1 MPRKKAESA
10 QMTKEKVV
18 KAAARTKE
26 KENNKAVDKPKEAFA
41 VVGRRKGAV
50 ARVRLE
56 LKKGELLVNGKQMEE
71 YFPGPVAKKA
81 FEEPLRIVN
90 RLGQLSGSV
99 KVQGGGKVGQL
110 GAVAHGIAR
119 ALIELDETFRP
130 ILSKRKLLTRD
141 SRVKERRKYGHAGK
155 ARKMKQSP
163 KR

>member
-1 MPRKKAESA
+1 MPRKKAEVIEE
-10 QMTKEKVV
+10 TKEKVV
-18 KAAARTKE
+18 KATEGTKE
-26 KENNKAVDKPKEAFA
+26 KETEKVIDKPKEAFA
-41 VVGRRKGAV
+41 VVGRRKGAI

-56 LKKGELLVNGKQMEE
+56 LKKGELIVNGKPMEE
-71 YFPGPVAKKA
+71 YFPGPVAKKV
-81 FEEPLRIVN
+81 FEEPLRVVN

-99 KVQGGGKVGQL
+99 KVKGGGKVGQL
-110 GAVAHGIAR
+110 DAVAHGIAR

>member
-56 LKKGELLVNGKQMEE
+56 LKKGELLVNEKPMEE
-71 YFPGPVAKKA
+71 YFPGPVAKKV
-81 FEEPLRIVN
+81 FEEPLRVVN

-99 KVQGGGKVGQL
+99 KVEGGGKVGQL
-110 GAVAHGIAR
+110 GAVTHGIAR